1 MNVSEILFFNFA
13 FAGKN
18 YAGVGR
24 IGQENM
30 KSLMKKYR
38 VPDDEVEK
46 LFGIET
52 IADGVKQITLE
63 SASSETI
70 YTETDKPVE
79 PLLVETGGA
88 ITTTESSFTGNELMP
103 KPSSSGTTIGID
115 DSRAVT
121 TTDAAFLLDTS
132 GSEE

>member
-1 MNVSEILFFNFA
+1 
-13 FAGKN
+13 
-18 YAGVGR
+18 
-24 IGQENM
+24 M

-79 PLLVETGGA
+79 PSLVETGGA
-88 ITTTESSFTGNELMP
+88 ITTSSFTGNELMP

-121 TTDAAFLLDTS
+121 TTDADFAKDTS